1 MIEVDA
7 FDGTHWYKS
16 TLLSTKEVEISGKI
30 RVEAHIAY
38 RVYREATP
46 QRQERDALGS
56 YNGMDQERD
65 EWVPLYSPR
74 IAPIATRVVQNVG
87 NIPSQPDE
95 LSPST

>member
-1 MIEVDA
+1 MIEVDT

-46 QRQERDALGS
+46 
-56 YNGMDQERD
+56 
-65 EWVPLYSPR
+65 
-74 IAPIATRVVQNVG
+74 
-87 NIPSQPDE
+87 
-95 LSPST
+95 